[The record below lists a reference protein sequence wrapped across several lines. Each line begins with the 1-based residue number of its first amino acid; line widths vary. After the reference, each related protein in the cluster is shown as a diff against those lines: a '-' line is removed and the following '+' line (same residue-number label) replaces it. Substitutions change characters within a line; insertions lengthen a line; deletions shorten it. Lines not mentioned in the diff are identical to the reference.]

1 MFVKNNQEK
10 RYYNGKIDPL
20 TELKEDDVKVE
31 ALPFSLPAPS
41 FPRHCRPRPA
51 ISSRHGMPEQ
61 IGHDA
66 RKSGV
71 THASRA

>member
-31 ALPFSLPAPS
+31 ALPFSLPAPT
-41 FPRHCRPRPA
+41 FPVIAGPDRQSLRGTGCP
-51 ISSRHGMPEQ
+51 S
-61 IGHDA
+61 
-66 RKSGV
+66 KSGM

>member
-31 ALPFSLPAPS
+31 ALPFSLPAPTGNL
-41 FPRHCRPRPA
+41 FEAR
-51 ISSRHGMPEQ
+51 
-61 IGHDA
+61 DA
-66 RKSGV
+66 R
-71 THASRA
+71 ANRA